1 MRTPY
6 FPGPGARLRAEW
18 AGSKDIE
25 GVREPR
31 LPIARY
37 FQGKE
42 FCLHRTL
49 RSETRQRRVGGARAS
64 GWAAFCIA
72 GSLLLSGCGEKH
84 RDQSAEGPP
93 IPKAVVPAGD
103 PALVH
108 LERPDQFP
116 TIAAVE
122 YQAASS
128 LNVTGQVQPDPSR
141 EIPVITLANGR
152 VVATHVRLG
161 DYVHKGQLVLE
172 VQSTDVTNAF
182 DQYLKAVND
191 ERLTRVQLDRDNLL
205 YAKGAIPKSQVEIA
219 QDAEDDAAADLRAAE
234 QQLRVLGVDP
244 QHPGETVKVLAPA
257 SGFII
262 QQNVTEASGAGN
274 NISGTPNAFVIAD
287 LSHVWIICN
296 VYENDLAK
304 VRLGQQAD
312 IRLSAYP
319 DRMLSGVIGDVG
331 SILDPTLRTGQVRVQ
346 VKNPGFFMRVGMF
359 ATATF
364 HGRSLETHASV
375 PATAILHLHDREWVY
390 EPIPSSEQ
398 NGSQNGAQFRRV
410 AVTGGDMLPNGM
422 QEVTSGLTLGQQVVR
437 NALELQNT
445 AAQ

>member
-1 MRTPY
+1 M
-6 FPGPGARLRAEW
+6 
-18 AGSKDIE
+18 
-25 GVREPR
+25 
-31 LPIARY
+31 
-37 FQGKE
+37 
-42 FCLHRTL
+42 
-49 RSETRQRRVGGARAS
+49 
-64 GWAAFCIA
+64 
-72 GSLLLSGCGEKH
+72 
-84 RDQSAEGPP
+84 
-93 IPKAVVPAGD
+93 
-103 PALVH
+103 
-108 LERPDQFP
+108 
-116 TIAAVE
+116 
-122 YQAASS
+122 
-128 LNVTGQVQPDPSR
+128 
-141 EIPVITLANGR
+141 
-152 VVATHVRLG
+152 
-161 DYVHKGQLVLE
+161 
-172 VQSTDVTNAF
+172 TNAF
-182 DQYLKAVND
+182 NQYLKAVND

-219 QDAEDDAAADLRAAE
+219 QNAEDDATADLRAAE

-262 QQNVTEASGAGN
+262 QQNVTEASSAGN

-390 EPIPSSEQ
+390 EPISPSEQ
-398 NGSQNGAQFRRV
+398 NGGQNGAQFRRV